1 MCIRDRD
8 KRELQ
13 IRDAMGDILADNTG
27 IYAPGAHPSDIN
39 DSPVQPANADVPTP
53 QPTGNAT
60 QPITGNATQPM
71 APSEQAVQQTADN
84 QPTEL
89 PATDPA
95 IPSES
100 NATLLLAGSASGDIP
115 VIYATGRNF
124 ERLSL
129 VPANWAP
136 FGLTEKALSLEGE
149 VKVLAPPKMMPKRHT
164 IKKKRH

>member
-1 MCIRDRD
+1 
-8 KRELQ
+8 
-13 IRDAMGDILADNTG
+13 
-27 IYAPGAHPSDIN
+27 
-39 DSPVQPANADVPTP
+39 
-53 QPTGNAT
+53 
-60 QPITGNATQPM
+60 M

-100 NATLLLAGSASGDIP
+100 NATLLLAGSSSGDIP

-136 FGLTEKALSLEGE
+136 FGLTERPFLEGE

-164 IKKKRH
+164 IKRNGISVGRPPQEEEGAFPSPSFLYGSGFT

>member
-1 MCIRDRD
+1 MKNWKGKNC
-8 KRELQ
+8 
-13 IRDAMGDILADNTG
+13 T
-27 IYAPGAHPSDIN
+27 
-39 DSPVQPANADVPTP
+39 
-53 QPTGNAT
+53 
-60 QPITGNATQPM
+60 
-71 APSEQAVQQTADN
+71 SEQAVQQTADN

-100 NATLLLAGSASGDIP
+100 NATLLLAGSSSGDIP

>member
-1 MCIRDRD
+1 MVKEAIPADRPYAQ
-8 KRELQ
+8 RVLSQ
-13 IRDAMGDILADNTG
+13 INPKFEDLLEKLKTC
-27 IYAPGAHPSDIN
+27 N
-39 DSPVQPANADVPTP
+39 DVASLN
-53 QPTGNAT
+53 G
-60 QPITGNATQPM
+60 
-71 APSEQAVQQTADN
+71 
-84 QPTEL
+84 
-89 PATDPA
+89 

-100 NATLLLAGSASGDIP
+100 NATLLLAGSSSGDIP